1 MRVSTWIEKQ
11 RNIIDFTVAAMAR
24 RKGKNLA
31 LLTVFTL
38 VVALLASVIFFTGAL
53 KKEANLVLR
62 EAPEVIVQRQIAG
75 RQELIPIEYAE
86 RIKSIRGVVAVKPR
100 LWGYYYM
107 AEANYTL
114 MTRDEPGFSDG
125 RVAIGQGISRAL
137 QLKHGDVL
145 AFRGS
150 DGAIHDFDIKGV
162 LPEITELVSADL
174 ILMSPKDFRNLFGL
188 PGDLATD
195 LTVNV
200 RNPLEV
206 TTVAEKIAELLPDT
220 RPIVR
225 DEIARTYD
233 AVFDWRSGVIVI
245 ILVTTLFNFAIFA
258 FDKASG
264 LSAEERRE
272 IGTLKAIGWETGDI
286 IVMKV
291 WEALVVSVSAF
302 ILGSLLAYAHVF
314 FASATIFEQV
324 LKGWSVLYPE
334 FRLTPFISPYEVA
347 TLFFLSVVPYIVAT
361 IIPSWKASIVDPDL
375 IMRA

>member
-1 MRVSTWIEKQ
+1 MRVSTWIEK
-11 RNIIDFTVAAMAR
+11 M
-24 RKGKNLA
+24 A

-38 VVALLASVIFFTGAL
+38 VVALLASVVFFTGAL

-107 AEANYTL
+107 AGANYTL

-233 AVFDWRSGVIVI
+233 AVFDWRAGVIVI
-245 ILVTTLFNFAIFA
+245 IIAITLFNFAIFA